1 MRSCRLIAL
10 PPLVLLVLAL
20 CAWGSPSFTGGDG
33 DGPAVGPAQLAML
46 RQDVSPDVTSDSGLL
61 IDVTSQA
68 VLWSRQPDER
78 RAPASLTKL
87 MTARLVRADD
97 RPDQVVVVSAL
108 AAATPG
114 SRMGLVTGQ
123 RLTVAQLLYG
133 LLLPSGNDAAV
144 ALAQATSGSTMA
156 FVGRMNAET
165 QALGLTGTH
174 FQNPDGLDEPGHY
187 STARNLATLALADL
201 DDPVLAQIVRTKHE
215 VIRNDQGQVQF
226 DLTNLNE
233 LLGTY
238 PGADGVKTGTTPEAG
253 ENLVASA
260 TRDGHRLLA
269 VVLGSSDRYAD
280 ARALLDDG
288 FTHWRWLAPTLPPLA
303 TLDDGAVDLEAG
315 DWVGVPV
322 PDWEV
327 DSVRLALDVDPAA
340 GAFVRGT
347 RPLRVGTARLLLGDR
362 VVAEAPVLAA
372 RP

>member
-1 MRSCRLIAL
+1 MRLRRLIEL
-10 PPLVLLVLAL
+10 LPLVLLVLAL
-20 CAWGSPSFTGGDG
+20 CAWGSPSFTGSDQ
-33 DGPAVGPAQLAML
+33 DGPAIGPAQLASL
-46 RQDVSPDVTSDSGLL
+46 RQEVPSDVTAVSGLL
-61 IDVTSQA
+61 MDATSQA
-68 VLWSRQPDER
+68 VLWSRQPDAR

-87 MTARLVRADD
+87 MTARLVRAGD
-97 RPDQVVVVSAL
+97 RPDQVVVISAL

-114 SRMGLVTGQ
+114 SRMGLAAGQ
-123 RLTVAQLLYG
+123 HLTVAQLLYG

-144 ALAQATSGSTMA
+144 ALAQGTSGTTAA
-156 FVGRMNAET
+156 FVAQMNAEA
-165 QALGLTGTH
+165 QAFGLSGTH
-174 FQNPDGLDEPGHY
+174 FQNPDGLDEPDHY
-187 STARNLATLALADL
+187 STARNLATLALDDL
-201 DDPVLAQIVRTKHE
+201 HDPVLAQIVRTKHE
-215 VIRNDQGQVQF
+215 VIRNDQGQVLF

-253 ENLVASA
+253 ENLIASA
-260 TRDGHRLLA
+260 TRDRHQLLA

-288 FTHWRWLAPTLPPLA
+288 FTHWRWLAPALPPLA

-327 DSVRLALDVDPAA
+327 GSVRLVLDIDRGA
-340 GAFVRGT
+340 GALVSGP
-347 RPLRVGTARLLLGDR
+347 RPLRVGTARLLLGDT
-362 VVAEAPVLAA
+362 VVAEAPVLAT